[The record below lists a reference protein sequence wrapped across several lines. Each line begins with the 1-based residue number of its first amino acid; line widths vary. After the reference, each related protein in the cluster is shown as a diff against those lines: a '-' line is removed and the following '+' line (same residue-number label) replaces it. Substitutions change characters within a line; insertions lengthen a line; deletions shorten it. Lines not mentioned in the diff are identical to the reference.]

1 MKAILHFV
9 RCLREWLFAVFGH
22 LHDNHGEWTPSP
34 PSQVVETMTLP
45 SGTRKGSTIVTVM
58 RTYGKESRKELLSSL
73 ADYAARQ
80 VLTYRQDR
88 DTMKVSDQKLCPVQE
103 EEKK

>member
-1 MKAILHFV
+1 MKTILYFV

-22 LHDNHGEWTPSP
+22 LHDNRGEWTPTEP
-34 PSQVVETMTLP
+34 DEAVETLILP
-45 SGTRKGSTIVTVM
+45 SGNRKGSTIVTVM
-58 RTYGKESRKELLSSL
+58 RTYGNGSRKELLSSL

-88 DTMKVSDQKLCPVQE
+88 DTMKVSDQKLCPEQE

>member
-9 RCLREWLFAVFGH
+9 RCLREWLFAVLRH
-22 LHDNHGEWTPSP
+22 LYDNRGEWTPTEP
-34 PSQVVETMTLP
+34 DEVVETLILP
-45 SGTRKGSTIVTVM
+45 SGNRKGSTIVTVM

-80 VLTYRQDR
+80 VLTCRQDR

>member
-1 MKAILHFV
+1 MKTILHFV

-22 LHDNHGEWTPSP
+22 LADNRGEFTAGPA
-34 PSQVVETMTLP
+34 QVVETLILP
-45 SGTRKGSTIVTVM
+45 SGNRKGSTIVTVM
-58 RTYGKESRKELLSSL
+58 RTYGNGSRKELLSSL

-80 VLTYRQDR
+80 VLTCRQDR
-88 DTMKVSDQKLCPVQE
+88 DTMKVSDQKLCPEQE

>member
-1 MKAILHFV
+1 MKTMLHFV
-9 RCLREWLFAVFGH
+9 RCLREWLFAVLRH
-22 LHDNHGEWTPSP
+22 LYDNRGEWTPTEP
-34 PSQVVETMTLP
+34 DEVVETMTLP

-73 ADYAARQ
+73 ADYAAGQ
-80 VLTYRQDR
+80 VLTYGKTYA
-88 DTMKVSDQKLCPVQE
+88 TMKASDQKLCPEQE